1 MRITFLLQSLIY
13 SSQAQRGGDRSS
25 GSFKLNRL
33 NRMFSNEITWL
44 DKYFG
49 QTAVTTS
56 EYQQHDNRIREHWAI
71 KLQKNKERLV
81 KRLIK
86 CGGDDSFTNAVAE
99 SEGGFSEYDEN
110 RAKEEVKVVSSS
122 EKEDLGVLDTDTDT
136 VINTSSGRPSSS
148 GRGRRSIEVEH
159 YDHSNADLEAI
170 SGLDFDYDGVE
181 DVSFGVSKVHAFG
194 RSGGR
199 GSGPAFNPKM
209 AINEI
214 RNILQGFAIWAKNHI
229 PNCEPNQPEK
239 QMARASRW
247 FKILGKKVM
256 AKTMHIQATRRE
268 GLPVLNG

>member
-1 MRITFLLQSLIY
+1 MRIVFLLQSIIY
-13 SSQAQRGGDRSS
+13 AQRGGDRSS
-25 GSFKLNRL
+25 GSFKQNRL
-33 NRMFSNEITWL
+33 NRMFRNEITWL

-49 QTAVTTS
+49 QTAVTTE
-56 EYQQHDNRIREHWAI
+56 EYLQHDNRIREHWAL
-71 KLQKNKERLV
+71 KLERNKERLI
-81 KRLIK
+81 KRLVK

-99 SEGGFSEYDEN
+99 QAGGFSEYDEEK
-110 RAKEEVKVVSSS
+110 AKEEIKVPASDNQ
-122 EKEDLGVLDTDTDT
+122 EDLGVLDTSSQTA
-136 VINTSSGRPSSS
+136 NSSGRPSSS
-148 GRGRRSIEVEH
+148 GRGRRDVNVEF
-159 YDHSNADLEAI
+159 YQHSPTDLAAI
-170 SGLDFDYDGVE
+170 AGLDFDYEIE
-181 DVSFGVSKVHAFG
+181 DVTFGVSSGMIQA

-199 GSGPAFNPKM
+199 GSAPPVPFNPKE
-209 AINEI
+209 AIKEI